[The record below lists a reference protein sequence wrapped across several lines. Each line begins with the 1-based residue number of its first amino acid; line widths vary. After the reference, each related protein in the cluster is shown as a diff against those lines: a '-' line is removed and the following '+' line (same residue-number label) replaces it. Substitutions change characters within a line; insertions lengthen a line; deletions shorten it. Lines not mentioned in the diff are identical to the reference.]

1 MGGQEVD
8 VVEER
13 RAASGKKK
21 TKVQHAFQG
30 VIPILVTPFKGDG
43 KVDVASLLRLVDH
56 LHAHGARDGF
66 GAFGNAGEGYAL
78 LPSEKRLVLDALV
91 RHLDGR
97 APVIAG
103 VGATGTEAAVETCK
117 EAEGL
122 GAAGLMVL
130 PPYYLRPDADGLMF
144 FYSAISDAVGIPIMV
159 QDAPLLTQVVM
170 PPALLARMARE
181 IERVDYAKIEAPPT
195 APKIT
200 MTLEA
205 AGDTLTLLGGLNG
218 QFMIEE
224 WQRGSRG
231 TMPGSDLIS
240 VFCSIW
246 SALENGEL
254 DSAWR
259 AFQQALPLIRY
270 ELQPGLGISAM
281 KHNLVHAGVLE
292 NAMVRHPT
300 RSLDE
305 FGLSELEA
313 LRSLV
318 GTNSQPCR

>member
-1 MGGQEVD
+1 MLN
-8 VVEER
+8 
-13 RAASGKKK
+13 
-21 TKVQHAFQG
+21 AFQG
-30 VIPILVTPFKGDG
+30 VIPILVTPFKDDG
-43 KVDVASLLRLVDH
+43 KVDVAGLLRVVDY
-56 LHAHGARDGF
+56 LYAHGARSGF

-78 LPSEKRLVLDALV
+78 LPSEKRRLLDAVV

-97 APVIAG
+97 APVIVG

-144 FYSAISDAVGIPIMV
+144 FYSAISEAIGIPIMV
-159 QDAPLLTQVVM
+159 QDAPLLTQVAM

-181 IERVDYAKIEAPPT
+181 IEHVDYAKIEAPPT

-200 MTLEA
+200 RTVEA
-205 AGDTLTLLGGLNG
+205 VGGMLTLLGGLNG

-231 TMPGSDLIS
+231 IMPGSDMVS
-240 VFCSIW
+240 TYCSIW
-246 SALENGEL
+246 NALENDNL
-254 DSAWR
+254 DSAWSL
-259 AFQQALPLIRY
+259 FQRALPLIRY
-270 ELQPGLGISAM
+270 ELQPGLGVSAM
-281 KHNLVHAGVLE
+281 KHNLLHEGVLA
-292 NAMVRHPT
+292 NAVVRHPT

-305 FGLSELEA
+305 SGLRELEA

>member
-1 MGGQEVD
+1 M
-8 VVEER
+8 
-13 RAASGKKK
+13 
-21 TKVQHAFQG
+21 HNAFQG
-30 VIPILVTPFKGDG
+30 VIPILVTPFQDDG
-43 KVDVASLLRLVDH
+43 KDDVAGMLRLVDH
-56 LHAHGARDGF
+56 LDAHGGLGGF
-66 GAFGNAGEGYAL
+66 GVFGNAGEGYTL
-78 LPSEKRLVLDALV
+78 LPSEKRALLDAIV

-103 VGATGTEAAVETCK
+103 VGATGTEAAVAVCK

-122 GAAGLMVL
+122 GVAGLMVL

-159 QDAPLLTQVVM
+159 QDAPLLSQVVM
-170 PPALLARMARE
+170 PPGLLARMARE
-181 IERVDYAKIEAPPT
+181 IEHVDYAKIEAPPT

-200 MTLEA
+200 STLEA
-205 AGDTLTLLGGLNG
+205 AGDRLALLGGLNG

-231 TMPGSDLIS
+231 IMPGSDLIS

-246 SALENGEL
+246 SALENGDL
-254 DSAWR
+254 DSAWS
-259 AFQQALPLIRY
+259 AFQRALPLIRY
-270 ELQPGLGISAM
+270 ELQPGLGVSAM

-292 NAMVRHPT
+292 SAMVRHPT

-305 FGLSELEA
+305 SGLSELEA

-318 GTNSQPCR
+318 GTNHQPCR

>member
-1 MGGQEVD
+1 M
-8 VVEER
+8 R
-13 RAASGKKK
+13 KR
-21 TKVQHAFQG
+21 FQG
-30 VIPILVTPFKGDG
+30 VAPILVTPFKDDG
-43 KVDVASLLRLVDH
+43 KVDVAGLLRLVDH
-56 LHAHGARDGF
+56 LLAQGALGGF
-66 GAFGNAGEGYAL
+66 GVFGNAGEGYTL
-78 LPSEKRLVLDALV
+78 LPSEKRRLLDAIV

-103 VGATGTEAAVETCK
+103 VGATGTEAAVEACK

-144 FYSAISDAVGIPIMV
+144 FYSAISHAVGVPVMV
-159 QDAPLLTQVVM
+159 QDAPLLTQVAM

-181 IERVDYAKIEAPPT
+181 IEHVDYAKIEAPPT

-200 MTLEA
+200 GTLEA
-205 AGDTLTLLGGLNG
+205 AGDRLTLFGGLHG

-231 TMPGSDLIS
+231 IMPGSDLVS
-240 VFCSIW
+240 VYCSIW
-246 SALENGEL
+246 SALENGETE
-254 DSAWR
+254 SAWS
-259 AFQQALPLIRY
+259 AFQRALPLIRY
-270 ELQPGLGISAM
+270 ELQPGLGVSAM

-292 NAMVRHPT
+292 SAAVRHPT

-305 FGLSELEA
+305 SGLRELDA

-318 GTNSQPCR
+318 GTNSQPCRSTESLGARRFRSGSLVTPPR

>member
-1 MGGQEVD
+1 MH
-8 VVEER
+8 
-13 RAASGKKK
+13 
-21 TKVQHAFQG
+21 TAFQG
-30 VIPILVTPFKGDG
+30 VIPILVTPFQAGG
-43 KVDVASLLRLVDH
+43 KVDVAGLLRLVDH
-56 LHAHGARDGF
+56 LYAHGAQGGF
-66 GAFGNAGEGYAL
+66 GVFGNAGEGYTL
-78 LPSEKRLVLDALV
+78 LPSEKRELLDAIV
-91 RHLDGR
+91 RHLDGGP
-97 APVIAG
+97 PVIAG
-103 VGATGTEAAVETCK
+103 VGATGTEAAVEACK
-117 EAEGL
+117 VAEGL

-144 FYSAISDAVGIPIMV
+144 FYSAISDAVGTPIMV

-181 IERVDYAKIEAPPT
+181 IEHVDYAKIEAPPT

-200 MTLEA
+200 GTLEA
-205 AGDTLTLLGGLNG
+205 AGDSLNLLGGLNG

-231 TMPGSDLIS
+231 IMPGSDLIS

-254 DSAWR
+254 DSAWS
-259 AFQQALPLIRY
+259 AFQRALPLIRY
-270 ELQPGLGISAM
+270 ELQPGLGVSAM

-292 NAMVRHPT
+292 SAMVRHPT

-305 FGLSELEA
+305 SGLSELEA
-313 LRSLV
+313 LRSLI

>member
-1 MGGQEVD
+1 MQD
-8 VVEER
+8 
-13 RAASGKKK
+13 
-21 TKVQHAFQG
+21 AFEG
-30 VIPILVTPFKGDG
+30 VIPILVTPFKDDG
-43 KVDVASLLRLVDH
+43 KIDVAGQLRVVDY
-56 LHAHGARDGF
+56 LYGHGARAGF

-78 LPSEKRLVLDALV
+78 LPSEKRQLLDAIV

-103 VGATGTEAAVETCK
+103 VGATGTDAAVEASK

-159 QDAPLLTQVVM
+159 QDAPMLTQVGM

-181 IERVDYAKIEAPPT
+181 IEHVDYVKVEAPPT

-200 MTLEA
+200 KTLEA
-205 AGDTLTLLGGLNG
+205 AGDMLTLFGGLNG
-218 QFMIEE
+218 QFIIEE
-224 WQRGSRG
+224 WHRGSRG
-231 TMPGSDLIS
+231 IMPASDLVS

-246 SALENGEL
+246 SALEHGEL
-254 DSAWR
+254 ESAWSV
-259 AFQQALPLIRY
+259 FQRALPLIRY
-270 ELQPGLGISAM
+270 ELQPGLGVSAM
-281 KHNLVHAGVLE
+281 KHNLVHAGVLK
-292 NAMVRHPT
+292 NAVVRHPT

-305 FGLSELEA
+305 SGLRELEA
-313 LRSLV
+313 LRSVV
-318 GTNSQPCR
+318 GTNSQPCL